1 MHEGR
6 IIYQGPRD
14 DVLLYF
20 KQLGYLTSYFCR
32 KKLTLAISICM
43 MGMCWEFLFYEGSVG
58 EISENF

>member
-20 KQLGYLTSYFCR
+20 KKLGYSISNFCR
-32 KKLTLAISICM
+32 KKLDVFQGL
-43 MGMCWEFLFYEGSVG
+43 
-58 EISENF
+58 